1 MIRVAQPQES
11 KLDRM
16 QRKIRQER
24 DSETTLGQD
33 FVAPA
38 PYHMP
43 IEVVSVRVREH
54 QHRERTAAGVVFW
67 TGQRE
72 REIQQS

>member
-24 DSETTLGQD
+24 DSDTTLGQD

-38 PYHMP
+38 PYHIP
-43 IEVVSVRVREH
+43 LRGSECQS
-54 QHRERTAAGVVFW
+54 ERAPASGENGCWSCVLD
-67 TGQRE
+67 
-72 REIQQS
+72 

>member
-1 MIRVAQPQES
+1 MIRVDQPPES

-24 DSETTLGQD
+24 DSDTTLGQD

-38 PYHMP
+38 PSHGK
-43 IEVVSVRVREH
+43 
-54 QHRERTAAGVVFW
+54 AA
-67 TGQRE
+67 
-72 REIQQS
+72 S

>member
-24 DSETTLGQD
+24 DSDTTLGQD
-33 FVAPA
+33 FVAPT
-38 PYHMP
+38 PCHMP
-43 IEVVSVRVREH
+43 IEVMSVRVREH
-54 QHRERTAAGVVFW
+54 QHQERTPSGVVSR
-67 TGQRE
+67 TERVE
-72 REIQQS
+72 RECE